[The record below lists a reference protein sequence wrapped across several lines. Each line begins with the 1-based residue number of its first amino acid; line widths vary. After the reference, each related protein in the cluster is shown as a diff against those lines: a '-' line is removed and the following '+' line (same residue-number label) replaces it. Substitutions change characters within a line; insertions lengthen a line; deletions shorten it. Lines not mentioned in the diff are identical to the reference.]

1 MARTRV
7 WCILLCVTF
16 LLRDVTSK
24 AGLCE
29 VETGQSNII
38 LDIEES
44 KGSSIDQATA
54 PEELPVSGDPLTEI
68 VLELIFTGRKP
79 LFILKGK
86 KLQLVE
92 PLDRDAENLSHIVFQ
107 LTCTVKSTNKKRTIP
122 IIVRLSDINDNAP
135 QFVNTPYETT
145 VPELTPVGSTI
156 FKKVHAVD
164 ADAGVNSLIEYSIA
178 PGDGTGIGNSDGVGR
193 DRVTTADGYGY
204 FSINLPHQGQV
215 TVNRTLD
222 YERTQRYLVTI
233 LASDRA
239 RNVSERFTSTTTL
252 VVNIKDDDDQDP
264 SFIYKGCMLHNA
276 ACINPEYSASVSSG
290 VLSGILNIS
299 PEKIQAVDMDSIN
312 APVYYS
318 FLSGSPPNYR
328 DFFEINRST
337 GAVRQIKAVDTSVT
351 KKFDIIIKAVE
362 ASEAERSATAKLTI
376 TVKPVDSNPPTITAS
391 AIEGFVDENAPI
403 GTRVVDEEGN
413 PIRLTV
419 TDADLSPEDPKPSY
433 VFELTTNFFTIDQ
446 FGILVVNEEN
456 LDRDPPS
463 PGRFRFQVVAREKS
477 GVAASS
483 PLSFTVTLNDVN
495 DNAPQLP
502 MIPSITVQA
511 GETTREIVKV
521 AATDNDEGE
530 NAEITYSIYH
540 VSNNGLQKFRID
552 SKSGIIESIR
562 KLNAGEQYS
571 ITVQATDSGGKHSQ
585 VIVEVNVLPGPNTR
599 SPVFRQPVYE
609 VQVSEGASINST
621 VASIVAVDPENDPVS
636 YSIVSG
642 NDLRQFAIGDK
653 SGVITVIR
661 KLDRE
666 DLTRYQLLI
675 KAEDSGGLSS
685 TATVNIRVTDIN
697 DENPKFEGL
706 PYEFMVKEGET
717 RKLIGRVHAEDA
729 DEGINAVVTYFA
741 PDDVPFTVDP
751 ETGDVLTKVALDYEQ
766 NHEYKFVVTA
776 RDGAPDHRLATAT
789 VTVKVQ
795 DVEDEVP
802 IFHQSSYEARVREN
816 IPDNTVVQVIAD
828 DPDTTKRITY
838 ELRQGDTEIFEIDE
852 KTGVIKTIRGLDYEK
867 EKQHILI
874 VGTLENTSD
883 LPGSTT
889 RVVVNVEDVN
899 DIPPVFT
906 SVPRPVTLDDDIPI
920 GTTVINLIAA
930 DSDGTS
936 PGNQV
941 RYEITGRGIA
951 SKYFIIDPDT
961 GVIRVRD
968 DLRKETDTEY
978 QVDVRAFDLGD
989 PQLSSMTSVQIF
1001 IRHVATVA
1009 PEIGLGFAEDSYN
1022 VDVSEDAVDNSLIKT
1037 LTVINSHAHDTT
1049 PLKCEIYSGND
1060 DGLFE
1065 TNVTEERNCA
1075 LRLRKGALDYET
1087 TESYQIKIRL
1097 ISLSGLLRS
1106 DRNTTMVKVQVLDVN
1121 DNSPEFE
1128 FPDMNITSGRYF
1140 AAISSTAKF
1149 STAVLHVKA
1158 HDRDS
1163 GKYGKLE
1170 YTILEGQG
1178 SNYFAIDSS
1187 SGSITT
1193 AATFENVNSEEL
1205 PFKFNVQVRDNPNST
1220 SNFNIAEATVIVNLI
1235 GEENLLVMS
1244 IEKAAHENLHKDG
1257 PKIAKLIEEKTG
1269 LLVGIDRIVV
1279 RMVKTE
1285 NGTIDIPEDSD
1296 IWFYTIDPVTE
1307 IILDRNSTRLYRSVL
1322 EKHAMSNIT
1331 YDVSPLIRATAIEI
1345 HAPVMPSE
1353 QVRTQTAVA
1362 FSGEVFPYAL
1372 IIIAC
1377 IIFVL
1382 GIAGII
1388 YICISWS
1395 RYKAYKDRMQRMY
1408 VVPRYDPV
1416 YVEPNLKEYETQVLQ
1431 MSVPVDDN
1439 DSYNDLQID
1448 FSNKNHA
1455 FSLDNVSYITKDPG
1469 ESTGQQSPVSSE
1481 AATTARA
1488 SSIVGNHVDSNMQSL
1503 RRSTLGRK
1511 NGNEINTLNNHHTP
1525 VLNPLYNQGGDILSH
1540 SPSNDNV
1547 IFRERKDYSHLG
1559 FTYLGDQSPVET
1571 TTEL

>member
-44 KGSSIDQATA
+44 KGSSVDQATA

-337 GAVRQIKAVDTSVT
+337 GAVRQIKAVDTTVT

-521 AATDNDEGE
+521 VATDNDEGE

-852 KTGVIKTIRGLDYEK
+852 KTGIIKTIRGLDYEK

-961 GVIRVRD
+961 GIIRVRD

-1022 VDVSEDAVDNSLIKT
+1022 VDVSEDAGDNSLIKT

-1075 LRLRKGALDYET
+1075 LRLRKGVLDYET

-1193 AATFENVNSEEL
+1193 AATFENVDPEEL

-1235 GEENLLVMS
+1235 GEENFLVMS